1 MLIIALFILG
11 IVSRLSPHIP
21 NFSPIIAIA
30 LFSGAYLNK
39 KHSLWVPVLLYI
51 VSDLIL
57 GLHGVVLF
65 TWMSILIITLLGRAL
80 RKRRGITN
88 NLAYTLLS
96 SILFFIITNFGVW
109 MVGWYG
115 PSLGG
120 LAQCYIQAMP
130 FFRTSI
136 IADLSYILLLTG
148 VFNLVTAKVE
158 DKKVKFAL
166 LTV

>member
-1 MLIIALFILG
+1 
-11 IVSRLSPHIP
+11 
-21 NFSPIIAIA
+21 
-30 LFSGAYLNK
+30 
-39 KHSLWVPVLLYI
+39 
-51 VSDLIL
+51 
-57 GLHGVVLF
+57 
-65 TWMSILIITLLGRAL
+65 
-80 RKRRGITN
+80 
-88 NLAYTLLS
+88 
-96 SILFFIITNFGVW
+96 